1 MFRRNLPF
9 TTLSFLLLFAAACN
23 KPSDDSV
30 TTSIKAKL
38 YSEPLLKSASV
49 DVSAK
54 DGIVTLT
61 GQVPDDAAR
70 LAAQHIAAATSGVK
84 TVVDQTTMAPPPPA
98 TTAANIAPPAPP
110 RAPAHPAKP
119 ARTPAKPKTPAAV
132 PVSAAPASMQD
143 SASTPGPLHEPA
155 PEKPSA
161 PAPPPPP
168 PPPQPVTI
176 AIPEGTIVTIRT
188 IDSIDS
194 TVNRTGQSFRAS
206 LDAPIVVGDQVVVP
220 KGLNVNLKLVD
231 ASSAGKF
238 KGRSELT
245 VSLDSFTYQ
254 GKTYQVASSD
264 VQEKGGS
271 RGKRSAEVIG
281 GGAVLGAIIG
291 GLAGGGKGAAI
302 GAGVGA
308 GGGTAVQALTHGQQV
323 KIPSETR
330 LDFTLH
336 DPINVTYFPKKS
348 SYSSQSAPPRPQSDP
363 AVDTQQPAPNNGSQ
377 PPQQ

>member
-1 MFRRNLPF
+1 MLRRKLLLS
-9 TTLSFLLLFAAACN
+9 TLSLFLLFFLACNN
-23 KPSDDSV
+23 KPSDDAV

-38 YSEPLLKSASV
+38 YSEPLLKAASINV
-49 DVSAK
+49 VAK

-70 LAAQHIAAATSGVK
+70 LAAQHIASTTPGVK

-98 TTAANIAPPAPP
+98 TTAENFTPPAPPARPARPARTPRKPAPPAPIATP
-110 RAPAHPAKP
+110 APVPAPA
-119 ARTPAKPKTPAAV
+119 
-132 PVSAAPASMQD
+132 QD
-143 SASTPGPLHEPA
+143 SAPSPGPLHDPA

-168 PPPQPVTI
+168 PPPQPITVTV
-176 AIPEGTIVTIRT
+176 PEGTILTVRT

-194 TVNRTGQSFRAS
+194 SVNRTGQTFRAS
-206 LDAPIVVGDQVVVP
+206 LDAPIVVGDRVVIS

-231 ASSAGKF
+231 TSSAGKF

-254 GKTYQVASSD
+254 GRTYQIASSD

-308 GGGTAVQALTHGQQV
+308 GSGTAVQALTHGEKV
-323 KIPSETR
+323 KIASETR

-336 DPINVTYFPKKS
+336 DPVNVTYFPRKS
-348 SYSSQSAPPRPQSDP
+348 SNASQPPPPQQQSDP
-363 AVDTQQPAPNNGSQ
+363 AADAPQSQ
-377 PPQQ
+377 PPNSDPPPQQ

>member
-1 MFRRNLPF
+1 MLRRKILF
-9 TTLSFLLLFAAACN
+9 SALSLFLLFSFACNN
-23 KPSDDSV
+23 KPSDDAV

-38 YSEPLLKSASV
+38 YSEPLLKSATI
-49 DVSAK
+49 DVTAK
-54 DGIVTLT
+54 DGTVTLS

-70 LAAQHIAAATSGVK
+70 LAAQHIAATAPGVK
-84 TVVDQTTMAPPPPA
+84 TVVDQTTMAPPPTA
-98 TTAANIAPPAPP
+98 TAENLAAPPPP
-110 RAPAHPAKP
+110 ARPARP
-119 ARTPAKPKTPAAV
+119 ARTPRKPAPPPPPVATPA
-132 PVSAAPASMQD
+132 PAPAQNSD
-143 SASTPGPLHEPA
+143 PTPGPLHEA
-155 PEKPSA
+155 VQEKPAA

-168 PPPQPVTI
+168 PPPQPITVT
-176 AIPEGTIVTIRT
+176 IPEGTIVTIRT
-188 IDSIDS
+188 IDAIDS
-194 TVNRTGQSFRAS
+194 SVNHTGQTFRAS
-206 LDAPIVVGDQVVVP
+206 LDAPIVVGDRVVIP

-245 VSLDSFTYQ
+245 VSLDNFTYQ
-254 GKTYQVASSD
+254 GRTYQIASSD

-302 GAGVGA
+302 GAGAGA
-308 GGGTAVQALTHGQQV
+308 GTGTVVQALTHGQKV
-323 KIPSETR
+323 KIASETR

-336 DPINVTYFPKKS
+336 DPVNVTYFPKKS
-348 SYSSQSAPPRPQSDP
+348 SYATQSAPPQPQSDAP
-363 AVDTQQPAPNNGSQ
+363 TDAPPSQPTSSDQ

>member
-1 MFRRNLPF
+1 MLRSRLLLPF
-9 TTLSFLLLFAAACN
+9 LSLALFSFGCGS
-23 KPSDDSV
+23 KPSDDTI
-30 TTSIKAKL
+30 TTGIKAKL

-49 DVSAK
+49 EVTAH

-70 LAAQHIAAATSGVK
+70 LAAQRIASTTPGVK
-84 TVVDQTTMAPPPPA
+84 TVVDQTTMAAPPSA
-98 TTAANIAPPAPP
+98 AVAANVPPPAPP
-110 RAPAHPAKP
+110 ARPARPPRTRSKPAEVAPA
-119 ARTPAKPKTPAAV
+119 AA
-132 PVSAAPASMQD
+132 AAPAPAPAPTQNQD
-143 SASTPGPLHEPA
+143 LNPGPLHEA
-155 PEKPSA
+155 VQEKPAA

-168 PPPQPVTI
+168 PPPQPVT
-176 AIPEGTIVTIRT
+176 ATIPDGTIVTVRT
-188 IDSIDS
+188 IDPIDS
-194 TVNRTGQSFRAS
+194 SVNRTGQTFRAS

-220 KGLNVNLKLVD
+220 KGLNVYLKLVE

-254 GKTYQVASSD
+254 GRTYQVATSD
-264 VQEKGGS
+264 VQQQGGS

-281 GGAVLGAIIG
+281 GGAVLGALIG

-308 GGGTAVQALTHGQQV
+308 GSGTAVQALTHGEKV
-323 KIPSETR
+323 KIASETR
-330 LDFTLH
+330 LDFTLR
-336 DPINVTYFPKKS
+336 DPVTVTYFPKRS
-348 SYSSQSAPPRPQSDP
+348 SPRASP
-363 AVDTQQPAPNNGSQ
+363 PAPQFNPSADATQPPPASTGQ

>member
-1 MFRRNLPF
+1 MLRHKSLLLALP
-9 TTLSFLLLFAAACN
+9 LALLFAFACN
-23 KPSDDSV
+23 KPSDDTI
-30 TTSIKAKL
+30 TTEIKAKL

-49 DVSAK
+49 TVTAK
-54 DGIVTLT
+54 DGIVTLS

-70 LAAQHIAAATSGVK
+70 LAAEHIAATTPGVK
-84 TVVDQTTMAPPPPA
+84 TVVDQTTMAPPP
-98 TTAANIAPPAPP
+98 TITVENIAPPAPAP
-110 RAPAHPAKP
+110 RPRPVKPAKTPSTPAPA
-119 ARTPAKPKTPAAV
+119 TPAAAQV
-132 PVSAAPASMQD
+132 PAAAPAPD
-143 SASTPGPLHEPA
+143 SVQNPGPLHEA
-155 PEKPSA
+155 ADTRPSA
-161 PAPPPPP
+161 PAPPPLP
-168 PPPQPVTI
+168 PPPQPVTVT
-176 AIPEGTIVTIRT
+176 IPDGTIVSVRT

-194 TVNRTGQSFRAS
+194 KVNSTGQTFRAS
-206 LDAPIVVGDQVVVP
+206 LDSPIVVGDQVVIP
-220 KGLNVNLKLVD
+220 KGLNVYLKLVD

-245 VSLDSFTYQ
+245 VSLDNFTYQ
-254 GKTYQVASSD
+254 GKTYQVATSD

-308 GGGTAVQALTHGQQV
+308 GGGTAVQALTHGEQV

-336 DPINVTYFPKKS
+336 DSVTVTYFPKKS
-348 SYSSQSAPPRPQSDP
+348 SLRPSPPAQSDASADAQP
-363 AVDTQQPAPNNGSQ
+363 PQPAPDATP